1 VEEAVGQVAPV
12 PPSGAGL
19 DETGAGGLAVDASA
33 VLPFADEMNTL
44 SATVHVPA
52 PEHDGP
58 PRAVLV
64 CWPGGSY
71 SRAYWDMHI
80 PGHPGYSFAEH
91 MTDRGFVVIAVDPLG
106 VGASSRPSDVDAVNL
121 ETMAAAAAEFV
132 RQLRTLM
139 AVGELDSR
147 LAPLED
153 VPLVAV
159 GHSLGGCLAIVEQA
173 LHGSYDAVANLGFTH
188 GGKEV
193 IESGP
198 NEDAASPMQVAIDQ
212 AKAFLATGWEAGY
225 GLAPRALHHGWLHA
239 ADVPAEVIAADDEKA
254 SAWPRQSYVGALLA
268 GHSATYAGRLTC
280 PVLIAF
286 GDRDVPERPHD
297 DVAFYRASQD
307 VTLLVL
313 TGSAHCH
320 NFAATRSVLWDRLGT
335 WAAAAADYLSGGAAS
350 TA

>member
-1 VEEAVGQVAPV
+1 VSSTIPQPVE
-12 PPSGAGL
+12 
-19 DETGAGGLAVDASA
+19 LAVDVSA
-33 VLPFADEMNTL
+33 ALPFADESNAL
-44 SATVHVPA
+44 SATVHVPSA
-52 PEHDGP
+52 QQAGP

-147 LAPLED
+147 LAALED
-153 VPLVAV
+153 VPLVGV

-173 LHGSYDAVANLGFTH
+173 IHGSYDAVANLGFTH

-198 NEDAASPMQVAIDQ
+198 ASGPNEDAATPMQVAVDQ

-225 GLAPRALHHGWLHA
+225 GVAPRALHHGWLHA

-280 PVLIAF
+280 PVLVAF

-313 TGSAHCH
+313 SGSAHCH
-320 NFAATRSVLWDRLGT
+320 NFAATRTALWDRLGT
-335 WAAAAADYLSGGAAS
+335 WTAAAADHLSGGAAS
-350 TA
+350 TT

>member
-1 VEEAVGQVAPV
+1 VSSTIPQPVE
-12 PPSGAGL
+12 
-19 DETGAGGLAVDASA
+19 LAVDVSA
-33 VLPFADEMNTL
+33 ALPFADESNAL
-44 SATVHVPA
+44 SATVHVPSA
-52 PEHDGP
+52 EHAGP

-80 PGHPGYSFAEH
+80 PGHPGYSFAQH

-121 ETMAAAAAEFV
+121 ETMAAAAAAFV

-159 GHSLGGCLAIVEQA
+159 GHSLGGSLAIVEQA

-188 GGKEV
+188 GSKD
-193 IESGP
+193 ILASGP
-198 NEDAASPMQVAIDQ
+198 PGSGPADAAARMRAAVDQ
-212 AKAFLATGWEAGY
+212 AKAFLSTEWDAGY
-225 GLAPRALHHGWLHA
+225 GLAPRGLHHGWLHA
-239 ADVPAEVIAADDEKA
+239 ADVPAEVIAADDEQA
-254 SAWPRQSYVGALLA
+254 CAWPRQSYVGALLA
-268 GHSATYAGRLTC
+268 GHSATYAARLTC
-280 PVLIAF
+280 PVLVAF
-286 GDRDVPERPHD
+286 GDRDVPERPHED
-297 DVAFYRASQD
+297 IAFYRASQD

-313 TGSAHCH
+313 GGSAHCH

-335 WAAAAADYLSGGAAS
+335 WAAAAADHLRGGAAS

>member
-1 VEEAVGQVAPV
+1 MEEALGQVAPV
-12 PPSGAGL
+12 SPSGAGL
-19 DETGAGGLAVDASA
+19 DEAGAGGLAINVSA
-33 VLPFADEMNTL
+33 VLPFAGETSTL

-52 PEHDGP
+52 PEHAAA

-91 MTDRGFVVIAVDPLG
+91 MTDRGFLVVAVDPLG
-106 VGASSRPSDVDAVNL
+106 VGSSSRPADVDAVNL
-121 ETMAAAAAEFV
+121 EMMAAAAAAFV
-132 RQLRTLM
+132 RRLRALL
-139 AVGELDSR
+139 AAGQLDSR

-193 IESGP
+193 VENGP
-198 NEDAASPMQVAIDQ
+198 ASSQDEDAATPMQVAIDQ
-212 AKAFLATGWEAGY
+212 AKAFLATGWDAGY
-225 GLAPRALHHGWLHA
+225 GAAPRAPHHGWLHA

-268 GHSATYAGRLTC
+268 GHSATYAARLTC
-280 PVLIAF
+280 PVLVAF

-297 DVAFYRASQD
+297 DIAFYRASQD

-313 TGSAHCH
+313 AGSAHCH

-335 WAAAAADYLSGGAAS
+335 WAAAVADS
-350 TA
+350 

>member
-19 DETGAGGLAVDASA
+19 DETGAGGLTVDVSA
-33 VLPFADEMNTL
+33 VLPFADETNTVA
-44 SATVHVPA
+44 ATVHVPA
-52 PEHDGP
+52 PEHDAA

-71 SRAYWDMHI
+71 SRAYWDMHV

-91 MTDRGFVVIAVDPLG
+91 MTARGFVVIAADPLG

-147 LAPLED
+147 LAALDD

-173 LHGSYDAVANLGFTH
+173 THGSYDAVANLGFTH
-188 GGKEV
+188 GSKD
-193 IESGP
+193 IAESGP
-198 NEDAASPMQVAIDQ
+198 LGGPTEDPAAPMQAAVDQ
-212 AKAFLATGWEAGY
+212 AKAFLSTGWDAGY

-239 ADVPAEVIAADDEKA
+239 TDVPAEVIAADDEKA

-268 GHSATYAGRLTC
+268 GHSATYAERLTC
-280 PVLIAF
+280 PVFIGF

-297 DVAFYRASQD
+297 DVAFYRSSQD

-313 TGSAHCH
+313 SGSAHCH
-320 NFAATRSVLWDRLGT
+320 NFASTRAVLWDRLGA
-335 WAAAAADYLSGGAAS
+335 WAAAVADS
-350 TA
+350 

>member
-1 VEEAVGQVAPV
+1 MSSTISQSVE
-12 PPSGAGL
+12 
-19 DETGAGGLAVDASA
+19 LAVEVSA
-33 VLPFADEMNTL
+33 ALPFADESNAL
-44 SATVHVPA
+44 SATVHVPSA
-52 PEHDGP
+52 QQAGP

-80 PGHPGYSFAEH
+80 PGQPGYSFAEH

-132 RQLRTLM
+132 RQLRTLL
-139 AVGELDSR
+139 AAGELDSR

-193 IESGP
+193 VENGPASGQ
-198 NEDAASPMQVAIDQ
+198 NEDAATPMQVAIDQ
-212 AKAFLATGWEAGY
+212 AKAFLATGWDAGY
-225 GLAPRALHHGWLHA
+225 GAAPRAPHHGWLHA

-268 GHSATYAGRLTC
+268 GHSATYARRLTC

-307 VTLLVL
+307 VTLVVL
-313 TGSAHCH
+313 AGSAHCH
-320 NFAATRSVLWDRLGT
+320 NFAATRIVLWDRLGT
-335 WAAAAADYLSGGAAS
+335 WAAAVADHLSGGAPVA
-350 TA
+350 A

>member
-1 VEEAVGQVAPV
+1 
-12 PPSGAGL
+12 
-19 DETGAGGLAVDASA
+19 
-33 VLPFADEMNTL
+33 L

-52 PEHDGP
+52 PEHAAA

-71 SRAYWDMHI
+71 SRAYWDMHVA
-80 PGHPGYSFAEH
+80 GHPGYSFAEH
-91 MTDRGFVVIAVDPLG
+91 MTARGFVVIAVDPLG
-106 VGASSRPSDVDAVNL
+106 VGASSQPSDVDAVSL

-147 LAPLED
+147 LAALDD

-173 LHGSYDAVANLGFTH
+173 THGSYDAVANLGFTH
-188 GGKEV
+188 GSKDT

-198 NEDAASPMQVAIDQ
+198 LGGQTEDAAAPMQAAVDQ
-212 AKAFLATGWEAGY
+212 AKAFLSTGWDAGY
-225 GLAPRALHHGWLHA
+225 GLAPRALHHSWLHA
-239 ADVPAEVIAADDEKA
+239 TDVPAEVIAADDEKA

-268 GHSATYAGRLTC
+268 GHSATYAARVTC
-280 PVLIAF
+280 PVLVAF

-313 TGSAHCH
+313 AGSAHCH
-320 NFAATRSVLWDRLGT
+320 NFAATRSVLWDRLGI
-335 WAAAAADYLSGGAAS
+335 WAASAADCMSGRAAS
-350 TA
+350 TG

>member
-1 VEEAVGQVAPV
+1 VSSTISQSVE
-12 PPSGAGL
+12 
-19 DETGAGGLAVDASA
+19 LAVEVSA
-33 VLPFADEMNTL
+33 ALPFADESNAL
-44 SATVHVPA
+44 SATVHVPSA
-52 PEHDGP
+52 QQAGP

-198 NEDAASPMQVAIDQ
+198 ASGPNEDAATPMQVAIDQ
-212 AKAFLATGWEAGY
+212 AKAFLATGWDAGY
-225 GLAPRALHHGWLHA
+225 GVAPRAPHHGWLHA

-268 GHSATYAGRLTC
+268 GHSAAYAGRLTC
-280 PVLIAF
+280 PVLVAF

-313 TGSAHCH
+313 SGSAHCH
-320 NFAATRSVLWDRLGT
+320 NFAAARIVLWDRLGT
-335 WAAAAADYLSGGAAS
+335 WAAAAADHLSGGAAS